1 MREYKTV
8 QIVDLFAGRI
18 GLRDDQVRP
27 RADRLKKIHNGIYGI
42 LAPVQF
48 KAGETIRL
56 DDIPKN
62 IRHRFEILPARH
74 REPALSGEAGG
85 KDKNDAK
92 KPARL

>member
-8 QIVDLFAGRI
+8 QTVDLYTGRI
-18 GLRDDQVRP
+18 GLADDQVRP
-27 RADRLKKIHNGIYGI
+27 RANRLKKIHDGIYGI

-62 IRHRFEILPARH
+62 IRHRFEIVKA
-74 REPALSGEAGG
+74 
-85 KDKNDAK
+85 KNDAK
-92 KPARL
+92 KPAQL